1 MRLGCATRPY
11 QALSMPQACEHIAA
25 AGFTEVALF
34 YNQTQHGPAPAITA
48 HSTPAQ
54 IAQVRA
60 LCAAAGLLPSLL
72 LAEEWQADNNTEL
85 TRYQRLIE
93 NAHQLGA
100 SMLLDFGCEQAQ
112 FLPSYI
118 ALMQAIEPLARAANI
133 TICIKPH
140 GGIFTQPMQLI
151 ALKQILNSDTL
162 KISIDPGNL
171 LYYSAGH
178 IQPEDH
184 IDALAPHCANF
195 IVKDYQLTPAGP
207 SVAVTPGEGEVDFP
221 SLVRSLHTHQFNGPL
236 YLELVAG
243 TTLAEIDHN
252 VRLSRQRMQ
261 TWRDVSKTEFHSLS
275 R

>member
-11 QALSMPQACEHIAA
+11 QVLNVSQACEHIAA

-34 YNQTQHGPAPAITA
+34 YNQTPHGPAPAISA

-54 IAQVRA
+54 IAQVRDT
-60 LCAAAGLLPSLL
+60 CAAAGLLPSLL
-72 LAEEWQADNNTEL
+72 LAEEWQAESHAEL
-85 TRYQRLIE
+85 VRYQRLIE

-112 FLPSYI
+112 DLPHYI
-118 ALMQAIEPLARAANI
+118 ALMQAIEPIARAADI

-151 ALKQILNSDTL
+151 ALKQILNSDTFKL
-162 KISIDPGNL
+162 SVDPGNL
-171 LYYSAGH
+171 LYYSAGQ
-178 IQPEDH
+178 IQPEDY

-195 IVKDYQLTPAGP
+195 IVKDCQLTPAGP
-207 SVAVTPGEGEVDFP
+207 SVTVTPGDGEVDFP
-221 SLVRSLHTHQFNGPL
+221 ALIRCLHAHQFIGPL

-243 TTLAEIDHN
+243 TTLAETDHN
-252 VRLSRQRMQ
+252 VRLSLQRMRA
-261 TWRDVSKTEFHSLS
+261 WRDVNNAEFTSLS